1 MSSRW
6 LQGTATGA
14 PLGVFAGVE
23 YQATDGSVVFSKVW
37 TADTVTLGSA
47 NAKAYVYS
55 DPDIVYEAQSTGTP
69 TQASIGT
76 TNTIS
81 TTAGDSNTGRSKE
94 GVTTTASGLQYEVLT
109 NGTGSTP
116 VETDQVTVHYHGTLV
131 DGTVFDSSVERGQP
145 ATFPV
150 NGVIKGWVEALQLM
164 NVGSKYKLYIPSDLA
179 YGERGAG
186 GSIGPNETLI
196 FEVELLSIN

>member
-1 MSSRW
+1 MANVNSPNGFKPAYHMSGGTIRPSEFAIASGTNASIFSGDVVN
-6 LQGTATGA
+6 LSSGLVIQGTATGA

-37 TADTVTLGSA
+37 TADVATLGAA

-94 GVTTTASGLQYEVLT
+94 GVTTTTSSGIA
-109 NGTGSTP
+109 
-116 VETDQVTVHYHGTLV
+116 TVVGFV
-131 DGTVFDSSVERGQP
+131 DRPD
-145 ATFPV
+145 
-150 NGVIKGWVEALQLM
+150 N
-164 NVGSKYKLYIPSDLA
+164 
-179 YGERGAG
+179 
-186 GSIGPNETLI
+186 SIGQYARVYVI
-196 FEVELLSIN
+196 FPASVFGNN

>member
-1 MSSRW
+1 MANVNSPNGFTPAYHMTGGTIRPSEFEIASATNASIFSGDVVNLSSG
-6 LQGTATGA
+6 LVIQGTATGA

-94 GVTTTASGLQYEVLT
+94 GVTTTTSSGIA
-109 NGTGSTP
+109 
-116 VETDQVTVHYHGTLV
+116 TVVGFV
-131 DGTVFDSSVERGQP
+131 DRPD
-145 ATFPV
+145 
-150 NGVIKGWVEALQLM
+150 N
-164 NVGSKYKLYIPSDLA
+164 
-179 YGERGAG
+179 
-186 GSIGPNETLI
+186 SIGQYARVYVI
-196 FEVELLSIN
+196 FPTSVFGNN

>member
-1 MSSRW
+1 MANVNSPNGFTPAYHMTGGTIRPSEFAIASATNASIFSGDVVNLSSG
-6 LQGTATGA
+6 LVIQGTATGT

-94 GVTTTASGLQYEVLT
+94 GVTTTTSSGIA
-109 NGTGSTP
+109 
-116 VETDQVTVHYHGTLV
+116 TVVGFV
-131 DGTVFDSSVERGQP
+131 DRPD
-145 ATFPV
+145 
-150 NGVIKGWVEALQLM
+150 N
-164 NVGSKYKLYIPSDLA
+164 
-179 YGERGAG
+179 
-186 GSIGPNETLI
+186 SIGQYARLYVI
-196 FEVELLSIN
+196 FPASVFGNN

>member
-1 MSSRW
+1 
-6 LQGTATGA
+6 
-14 PLGVFAGVE
+14 VE

-37 TADTVTLGSA
+37 TADVATLGAA

-94 GVTTTASGLQYEVLT
+94 GVTTTTSSGIA
-109 NGTGSTP
+109 
-116 VETDQVTVHYHGTLV
+116 TVVGFV
-131 DGTVFDSSVERGQP
+131 DRPD
-145 ATFPV
+145 
-150 NGVIKGWVEALQLM
+150 N
-164 NVGSKYKLYIPSDLA
+164 
-179 YGERGAG
+179 
-186 GSIGPNETLI
+186 SIGQYARVYVI
-196 FEVELLSIN
+196 FPASVFGNN

>member
-1 MSSRW
+1 MRLTHVVNLSSG
-6 LQGTATGA
+6 LVIQGTATGA

-94 GVTTTASGLQYEVLT
+94 GVTTTTSSGIA
-109 NGTGSTP
+109 
-116 VETDQVTVHYHGTLV
+116 TVVGFV
-131 DGTVFDSSVERGQP
+131 DRPD
-145 ATFPV
+145 
-150 NGVIKGWVEALQLM
+150 N
-164 NVGSKYKLYIPSDLA
+164 
-179 YGERGAG
+179 
-186 GSIGPNETLI
+186 SIGQYARVYVI
-196 FEVELLSIN
+196 FPASVFGNN

>member
-1 MSSRW
+1 MANVNSPNGFTPAYHMSGGTIRPSEFAIASGTNASIFSGDVVN
-6 LQGTATGA
+6 LSSGLVIQGTATGA

-37 TADTVTLGSA
+37 TADVATLGAA

-94 GVTTTASGLQYEVLT
+94 GVTTTTSSGIA
-109 NGTGSTP
+109 
-116 VETDQVTVHYHGTLV
+116 TVVGFV
-131 DGTVFDSSVERGQP
+131 DRPD
-145 ATFPV
+145 
-150 NGVIKGWVEALQLM
+150 N
-164 NVGSKYKLYIPSDLA
+164 
-179 YGERGAG
+179 
-186 GSIGPNETLI
+186 SIGQYARLYVI
-196 FEVELLSIN
+196 FPASVFGNN

>member
-1 MSSRW
+1 MANVNSPNGFTPAYHMTGGTIRPSEFEIASATNASIFSGDVVNLSSG
-6 LQGTATGA
+6 LVIQGTATGA

-94 GVTTTASGLQYEVLT
+94 GVTTTTSSGIA
-109 NGTGSTP
+109 
-116 VETDQVTVHYHGTLV
+116 TVVGFV
-131 DGTVFDSSVERGQP
+131 DRPD
-145 ATFPV
+145 
-150 NGVIKGWVEALQLM
+150 N
-164 NVGSKYKLYIPSDLA
+164 
-179 YGERGAG
+179 
-186 GSIGPNETLI
+186 SIGQYARLYVI
-196 FEVELLSIN
+196 FPASVFGNN

>member
-1 MSSRW
+1 MANVNSPNGFTPAYHMSGGTIRPSEFAIASGTNASIFSGDVVN
-6 LQGTATGA
+6 LSSGLVIQGTATGA

-37 TADTVTLGSA
+37 TADVATLGAA

-94 GVTTTASGLQYEVLT
+94 GVTTTTSSGIATVVGFVDRPDNCIGQYARVYVIFPAS
-109 NGTGSTP
+109 
-116 VETDQVTVHYHGTLV
+116 
-131 DGTVFDSSVERGQP
+131 VFG
-145 ATFPV
+145 
-150 NGVIKGWVEALQLM
+150 N
-164 NVGSKYKLYIPSDLA
+164 N
-179 YGERGAG
+179 
-186 GSIGPNETLI
+186 
-196 FEVELLSIN
+196 

>member
-1 MSSRW
+1 MANVNSPNGFTPAYHMTGGTIRPSEFAIASATNASIFSGDVVNLSSG
-6 LQGTATGA
+6 LVIQGTATGA

-94 GVTTTASGLQYEVLT
+94 GVTTTTSSGIA
-109 NGTGSTP
+109 
-116 VETDQVTVHYHGTLV
+116 TVVGFV
-131 DGTVFDSSVERGQP
+131 DRPD
-145 ATFPV
+145 
-150 NGVIKGWVEALQLM
+150 N
-164 NVGSKYKLYIPSDLA
+164 
-179 YGERGAG
+179 
-186 GSIGPNETLI
+186 SIGQYARLYVI
-196 FEVELLSIN
+196 FPASVFGNN